1 MQKHRCIG
9 IVRGR
14 GLLLGMEFVQYAD
27 RSPDWLSKKV
37 TNIAL
42 DLGLS
47 ANVTGPF
54 PAGVLR
60 FALPLTSSEEEIDF
74 GLSVLDESITRVV
87 ETAGN

>member
-1 MQKHRCIG
+1 LQDAPPYRNKAIATKLDVQQKGCAG
-9 IVRGR
+9 V
-14 GLLLGMEFVQYAD
+14 D
-27 RSPDWLSKKV
+27 D
-37 TNIAL
+37 IAL

-47 ANVTGPF
+47 ANITEPF

>member
-1 MQKHRCIG
+1 MY
-9 IVRGR
+9 RGR
-14 GLLLGMEFVQYAD
+14 SRSQSAARNGIRSICGSQSGLPF
-27 RSPDWLSKKV
+27 KKGYD
-37 TNIAL
+37 IAL

-47 ANVTGPF
+47 ANITEPF